1 MIISYKICR
10 IIWYHLI
17 SFNACGWLSKLS
29 KKGQNNRM
37 ATRGLNE
44 FHLNNFGLAKSHTG
58 PLLSTMSLHVCGAC
72 QCTRQLDKLHIRGQ
86 KCWNVLKIVSPCF
99 SMVLPCCSVPS
110 LLKVQAPNE
119 VYWTNADRLAKPLLT
134 WFNGTTSPGQ
144 KNPGYQSWHS
154 DLSVSEE
161 GSKLTPHWDSYPR
174 MNSDGSHVS
183 CRNWEPVGLPWDTLW
198 DSKLGWS
205 PEPVSNPA
213 CCRQVLESFPSVQQ
227 NVWDT
232 GIPWDTYDMMQSC
245 PFCCATSF
253 CQLAA
258 CGQSSRPSFKM
269 RKNGGHRSRWG
280 KKGGLAQFWARWLS
294 LHTTRPT

>member
-1 MIISYKICR
+1 MHVGGYLNYLRRAKTIA
-10 IIWYHLI
+10 WPLG
-17 SFNACGWLSKLS
+17 GW
-29 KKGQNNRM
+29 M
-37 ATRGLNE
+37 
-44 FHLNNFGLAKSHTG
+44 SHTG

-72 QCTRQLDKLHIRGQ
+72 QCTRQLDTLHIRGQ
-86 KCWNVLKIVSPCF
+86 KCWNVLKIGSPCF

-198 DSKLGWS
+198 DWGEARNQFQTL
-205 PEPVSNPA
+205 
-213 CCRQVLESFPSVQQ
+213 R
-227 NVWDT
+227 
-232 GIPWDTYDMMQSC
+232 
-245 PFCCATSF
+245 
-253 CQLAA
+253 AA
-258 CGQSSRPSFKM
+258 GRF
-269 RKNGGHRSRWG
+269 
-280 KKGGLAQFWARWLS
+280 
-294 LHTTRPT
+294 